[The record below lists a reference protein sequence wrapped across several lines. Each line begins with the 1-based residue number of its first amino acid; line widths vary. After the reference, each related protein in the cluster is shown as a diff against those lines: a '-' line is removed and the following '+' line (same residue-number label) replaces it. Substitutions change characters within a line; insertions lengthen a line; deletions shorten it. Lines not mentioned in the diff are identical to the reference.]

1 MNGPAFETPVLLTG
15 IVVDI
20 NISSGDEAEEVT
32 FEGEEADADVI
43 RRDRGR
49 TFPVLPV
56 TADSV
61 PVSHSK
67 LNLRPTW
74 SEYELDASRIP
85 VKQIVDDFAE
95 NLTDAAD
102 CRIIPCSADYVYLL
116 CSPSNSAVT
125 TTSALSAAPKSSSL
139 RQRRRH
145 DYRRHLTNS
154 NLTKLWSIW
163 KTCSMY
169 LCHSSLSFGK
179 RDDALDAFGWP

>member
-1 MNGPAFETPVLLTG
+1 MRPGDIDGDDCYTRDASVGPDIEDGTSSRTGVLNGPALETPVLLTG

-102 CRIIPCSADYVYLL
+102 
-116 CSPSNSAVT
+116 
-125 TTSALSAAPKSSSL
+125 
-139 RQRRRH
+139 
-145 DYRRHLTNS
+145 
-154 NLTKLWSIW
+154 
-163 KTCSMY
+163 
-169 LCHSSLSFGK
+169 
-179 RDDALDAFGWP
+179 